1 MPLAA
6 ELAGKARTVGPEAR
20 RPASDHKAD
29 SPSRK
34 GVALLRRHLIGSMA
48 EKRWTAFAA
57 VVASAAVVAGC
68 GLGPGAGTSQVSL
81 TVTSGFG
88 TDTLGSITEPRVPG
102 AETVMR
108 MLERSF
114 HVQTRYGG
122 GFVQSIAGHGGDSSH
137 HDWFYYVNGIEA
149 TQGAAS
155 TSVHRGDRIW
165 WDLHDW
171 SVTDSVPAVV
181 GSFPEP
187 FVHGTGGKRLPTVI
201 ECARGASSACA
212 RVGAA
217 LKAVG
222 VPVASQLLGTGS
234 GTDSLGV
241 VVGTWSQVHG
251 LVAAAL
257 IARGPGRSGV
267 YARFAGSEGSSL
279 KLLDPAGHV
288 ARTLG
293 PGAGLIAAT
302 RDNVS
307 EPVWLVTGTDSAGV
321 AAAANALTPG
331 HLHDHFALALQGAR
345 DIPLPVQGA
354 A

>member
-1 MPLAA
+1 
-6 ELAGKARTVGPEAR
+6 
-20 RPASDHKAD
+20 
-29 SPSRK
+29 
-34 GVALLRRHLIGSMA
+34 MA
-48 EKRWTAFAA
+48 TAAA
-57 VVASAAVVAGC
+57 VATLAGC
-68 GLGPGAGTSQVSL
+68 GLGPGAGTSEVNL
-81 TVTSGFG
+81 IVTRGFG
-88 TDTLGSITEPRVPG
+88 AAKVGSVTEHRVPG
-102 AETVMR
+102 SETVMR

-122 GFVQSIAGHGGDSSH
+122 GFVQSIAGHAGDSSH

-149 TQGAAS
+149 AQGGAS
-155 TSVHRGDRIW
+155 TAVHRGDRIW

-171 SVTDSVPAVV
+171 SVTNSVPAVV

-187 FVHGTGGKRLPTVI
+187 FVHGIAGKRLPTVI
-201 ECARGASSACA
+201 ECAPGASRACT

-241 VVGTWSQVHG
+241 VVGPWAQVRT
-251 LVAAAL
+251 LLAADL

-267 YARFAGSEGSSL
+267 YARFTRSDGRSL
-279 KLLDPAGHV
+279 QLLDPAGHV

-307 EPVWLVTGTDSAGV
+307 APVWLITGTDSAGV
-321 AAAANALTPG
+321 AAAANGLTPAR
-331 HLHDHFALALQGAR
+331 LQDHFAVALQGAR
-345 DIPLPVQGA
+345 EIPLPVQGGA
-354 A
+354 

>member
-1 MPLAA
+1 M
-6 ELAGKARTVGPEAR
+6 KR
-20 RPASDHKAD
+20 RS
-29 SPSRK
+29 
-34 GVALLRRHLIGSMA
+34 ALLAI
-48 EKRWTAFAA
+48 AA
-57 VVASAAVVAGC
+57 ATVMLAGC

-81 TVTSGFG
+81 TVTRSFG
-88 TDTLGSITEPRVPG
+88 TDKLGSVTESRVPG

-122 GFVQSIAGHGGDSSH
+122 GFVQSIAGHAGDSSH

-149 TQGAAS
+149 GQGGAS
-155 TSVHRGDRIW
+155 TAVHRGDRIW

-171 SVTDSVPAVV
+171 SVTNSVPAVV

-187 FVHGTGGKRLPTVI
+187 FVHGIGGKRLPTVI
-201 ECARGASSACA
+201 ECARGANSACT

-241 VVGTWSQVHG
+241 VVGTWAHVRA
-251 LVAAAL
+251 LVAAGL

-267 YARFAGSEGSSL
+267 YARFAGPDGGSL
-279 KLLDPAGHV
+279 QLLDPAGHV

-307 EPVWLVTGTDSAGV
+307 EPVWLITGTDAAGL
-321 AAAANALTPG
+321 AAAANALTPAR
-331 HLHDHFALALQGAR
+331 LHDHFALAMHGGS
-345 DIPLPVQGA
+345 DIPLPVRGGA
-354 A
+354 